1 MLLSLLKSKL
11 HHIRVTGAELDYE
24 GSLSLDREFMDATG
38 IVPFEK
44 LLIANLEN
52 TNRFETYAIEAPR
65 GSRTCCLNGAAA
77 RLGKT
82 GDRLIV
88 MSFTLLTP
96 DEAANHAPRV
106 LRFDAENRVAGTAV

>member
-24 GSLSLDREFMDATG
+24 GSLSLDRDLMDAAG
-38 IVPFEK
+38 ILPFEK

-65 GSRTCCLNGAAA
+65 GSRTCRLNGAAA
-77 RLGKT
+77 RLGQT
-82 GDRLIV
+82 DDRLIV

-96 DEAANHAPRV
+96 DEAAAHTPRA
-106 LRFDAENRVAGTAV
+106 LRFDAENRVVGPAS